1 MTQGCVKR
9 ILRAAPRALAI
20 AVLAA
25 GLAPWGCSGPA
36 SAGPGRETRPDSL
49 VILHTNDVHS
59 RLDPFEVNGGE
70 RVGGVA
76 ARSALIARER
86 ARGGRV
92 ILLDGGDLVQGT
104 PYYNRFRGEPDHRL
118 LDLLGYDA
126 IALGNHDLD
135 DGAAAWRRR
144 AETTRTPILSANVFA
159 AAESAWADRA
169 AGPVPR
175 AALRSVKW
183 IGGGKT
189 PAGTNLRYLATP
201 YRIVERDGLRIA
213 IFGLTTHSLDRIVA
227 ARKNAGV
234 AVGSPIAAAREL
246 VPRLRDE
253 ADVVIALSHL
263 GVDAD
268 RDLVDRVPG
277 IDLVIGG
284 HSHTPLFRPSL
295 EGAAGG
301 RATPI
306 AQAGSWGRYL
316 GRTSLRWSG
325 DRARAAFGQLLT
337 VRPEEGEDAAV
348 EAVLASYRARLG
360 ADLDRIVC
368 RVPRRVETKGLST
381 GDHPLGNFVADVI
394 RDRTGAEI
402 AIMNAGGIRSPL
414 PAGEVR
420 ERDIL
425 SMLPFDNRL
434 VVVRMTGAKVR
445 SLLDGMA
452 RRYGKGGFG
461 HASGVSYVARRDRA
475 VEILV
480 GTGPGGGDAARGEPL
495 DGNRVY
501 RVATIDF
508 LADGGDYFDELRDA
522 EPKERTEILLSTA
535 AIEYLRAHPD
545 HRFGKD
551 GRVRWRG
558 STEALRDLGMR

>member
-1 MTQGCVKR
+1 M
-9 ILRAAPRALAI
+9 P
-20 AVLAA
+20 
-25 GLAPWGCSGPA
+25 
-36 SAGPGRETRPDSL
+36 
-49 VILHTNDVHS
+49 
-59 RLDPFEVNGGE
+59 
-70 RVGGVA
+70 
-76 ARSALIARER
+76 
-86 ARGGRV
+86 
-92 ILLDGGDLVQGT
+92 
-104 PYYNRFRGEPDHRL
+104 
-118 LDLLGYDA
+118 
-126 IALGNHDLD
+126 
-135 DGAAAWRRR
+135 
-144 AETTRTPILSANVFA
+144 RTPILSANVFV
-159 AAESAWADRA
+159 AAESGWADPG

-183 IGGGKT
+183 VGGGKA
-189 PAGTNLRYLATP
+189 PAGANLRYLTGP
-201 YRIVERDGLRIA
+201 YRIVERDGIRVA

-227 ARKNAGV
+227 ARKNRGV
-234 AVGSPIAAAREL
+234 AIGSPVAAARDL
-246 VPRLRDE
+246 VPRLRKE
-253 ADVVIALSHL
+253 ADLVIALSHL

-277 IDLVIGG
+277 IDVVIGG
-284 HSHTPLFRPSL
+284 HSHTPLFRPTL
-295 EGAAGG
+295 EKSEGG

-316 GRTSLRWSG
+316 GRTTLRWGG
-325 DRARAAFGQLLT
+325 DRARAAFGRLLE
-337 VRPEEGEDAAV
+337 VRPEEGEAADV

-368 RVPRRVETKGLST
+368 RLPRRVETKGLSE

-394 RDRTGAEI
+394 RSRTGADI

-414 PAGEVR
+414 PGGEVR

-434 VVVRMTGAKVR
+434 VVVRMSGAKVR

-461 HASGVSYVARRDRA
+461 HASGVAYVARRGRA
-475 VEILV
+475 VEISV
-480 GTGPGGGDAARGEPL
+480 GGDGATRGEPL

-535 AIEYLRAHPD
+535 AIEYLKANPD
-545 HRFGKD
+545 YRFGTD

-558 STEALRDLGMR
+558 STEALRDLGVR